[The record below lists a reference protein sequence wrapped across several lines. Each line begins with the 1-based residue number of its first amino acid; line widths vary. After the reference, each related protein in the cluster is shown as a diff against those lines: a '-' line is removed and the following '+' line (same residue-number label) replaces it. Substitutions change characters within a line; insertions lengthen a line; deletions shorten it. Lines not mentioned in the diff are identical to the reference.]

1 MIFALLLMLTA
12 RYKMSDVSFSY
23 YQIIIVIFFLAFLIL
38 AHFYIRKNKGF
49 FSNKLGTP
57 RYIQILEDLS
67 ISPSE
72 KIRLIKAGNQILFL
86 ASTKG
91 ASPTVQVLD
100 AFSNRKTK
108 SESVKQV
115 KHLENKRST
124 NVTSVNSN
132 LASSKQGYG
141 NALKTAIQ
149 QARKMNP
156 HVSF

>member
-1 MIFALLLMLTA
+1 
-12 RYKMSDVSFSY
+12 MSDVSFSY

-49 FSNKLGTP
+49 FSDKLGTP

-67 ISPSE
+67 LSPSE

-100 AFSNRKTK
+100 LFNKK
-108 SESVKQV
+108 PNLKVLQV

-132 LASSKQGYG
+132 LLLLNKVMAM
-141 NALKTAIQ
+141 L
-149 QARKMNP
+149 
-156 HVSF
+156 